1 MSLSYLI
8 SVIFM
13 CVCGHMIHCSVNS
26 SISGLQE
33 ECPLLNESTT
43 NLLTKLQHDNQ
54 LLQYKIEKLMSE
66 KDAAAHLFEQIRDR
80 ECGTDAKLRNEGT
93 LHLHPSLQVGIHEN
107 PSKLEISGYHV
118 TCVGSQQHTSD
129 SRNQGEGEVRNIV
142 KQSPV
147 LSVGRVSV
155 DENSEYVT
163 LTKYEEETAVK
174 PPSDGEMERVTSE
187 PSSECDILTNPKN
200 PLTPANMQNVETNS
214 VSDFTD
220 HVESVAFEQFTA
232 RDSSAM
238 FSGEGNVDKSY
249 NLLNKK
255 KAVTEFPLVMND
267 ENNAR
272 GSSVRDDGVAQ
283 PSGHVKDKRF
293 VFPIRDGDVLEHTL
307 TTDSSGGD
315 TSPEVNRN
323 VDSLQPEVIEETY
336 DWKEYNIEVIK
347 STLKLLQA
355 QYDDVAPTDTGRI
368 LSSSIALA
376 AEVEQSLVHLQD
388 TITECEVQK
397 TDFCAQF
404 RKRVEVSVSNLKET
418 AEGLVDDID
427 EQLYKLVSTIL
438 RKLKKFKGKLQDK
451 WCHLTDEYDYN
462 SDAVYNW
469 LHSSV
474 LLECKESDKQT
485 RRKFKQ
491 FSAKEH
497 NKLNDGF
504 VRSTSGENQ
513 EGKYVPDISKSHDAK
528 EEYDFKSVDSNAV
541 SEVDQKNNI
550 PVREFHVNKKQK
562 PKKVRM
568 NHDSLSEQHF
578 KINTPVTVPEESG
591 KSTGQEQ
598 YMSKSQRN
606 LKHDNGGTFK
616 RHFNVKEKNEREDER
631 KSVPESRM
639 CWQTRNGKTVCH
651 KCKSSQ
657 QHLHSEDLKGQGC
670 EDNHWYEKKKWKN
683 QFNDKKKREY
693 KNHET
698 KNNRHNRY
706 KHHKQSV
713 ILEQGASWMLDDTNT
728 PKQNNVSGE
737 WILKL
742 ANNRAEQRKLE
753 RRSDWVFD
761 RAVARKVKREKQY
774 STDNW
779 YFERARGRAYCRYHP
794 HSDWCKTGT
803 YSGPNY
809 DWLHQR
815 DHENGYHED
824 VKLRYGPRWTNKF
837 VPRSFAATEKL
848 IKDSFTYFKN
858 KINYHSHH

>member
-1 MSLSYLI
+1 
-8 SVIFM
+8 
-13 CVCGHMIHCSVNS
+13 
-26 SISGLQE
+26 
-33 ECPLLNESTT
+33 
-43 NLLTKLQHDNQ
+43 
-54 LLQYKIEKLMSE
+54 MSE
-66 KDAAAHLFEQIRDR
+66 KDAAARLFEQIRVR
-80 ECGTDAKLRNEGT
+80 ECGTDATLRNEGT
-93 LHLHPSLQVGIHEN
+93 LHLHSSLQVGIHEN
-107 PSKLEISGYHV
+107 PFKLKISGYHA
-118 TCVGSQQHTSD
+118 TRIGSQQHTSD
-129 SRNQGEGEVRNIV
+129 SRNQDEGEVRNIV

-174 PPSDGEMERVTSE
+174 PPSDGKTERLTSE

-200 PLTPANMQNVETNS
+200 PLTTENIQNVEWNS

-220 HVESVAFEQFTA
+220 HVDSVAFEQFIA
-232 RDSSAM
+232 HDSSAV
-238 FSGEGNVDKSY
+238 FSGEVNDDKSY
-249 NLLNKK
+249 SLLKKK
-255 KAVTEFPLVMND
+255 KAVAEFPFVMND
-267 ENNAR
+267 ENNAHV
-272 GSSVRDDGVAQ
+272 SSVRDDGVAQ

-315 TSPEVNRN
+315 TSPEVKRN

-336 DWKEYNIEVIK
+336 DWKENNIEVIK

-355 QYDDVAPTDTGRI
+355 LYDDVAPTDTGRI
-368 LSSSIALA
+368 LSSTIALA

-404 RKRVEVSVSNLKET
+404 RKRLEVSVSNLKAT

-427 EQLYKLVSTIL
+427 EQLYKLVSTVL

-451 WCHLTDEYDYN
+451 WCHLTHKYDYD

-497 NKLNDGF
+497 NKLNNAF
-504 VRSTSGENQ
+504 VRSTSDENQ
-513 EGKYVPDISKSHDAK
+513 EGKYVPDISKSHNTK
-528 EEYDFKSVDSNAV
+528 EEYDFKSVASNTV
-541 SEVDQKNNI
+541 SEVDRKNNI

-598 YMSKSQRN
+598 YMSKSQKY
-606 LKHDNGGTFK
+606 LKHDNEGTFK
-616 RHFNVKEKNEREDER
+616 RHFNGKEKNEREDEQ
-631 KSVPESRM
+631 KSVPESKM
-639 CWQTRNGKTVCH
+639 CWQTHNGKTVCS

-657 QHLHSEDLKGQGC
+657 QHLHSEDLKGRGC
-670 EDNHWYEKKKWKN
+670 EDNHWYEKEKWKN

-698 KNNRHNRY
+698 ENNRHNQY

-713 ILEQGASWMLDDTNT
+713 ILEQGASWISDDTNT
-728 PKQNNVSGE
+728 LKQNNVSGD

-742 ANNRAEQRKLE
+742 GNNRAERRKLE

-761 RAVARKVKREKQY
+761 RAVARKLKREKQHL
-774 STDNW
+774 TDSW
-779 YFERARGRAYCRYHP
+779 YFERARGREYCRYHP

-803 YSGPNY
+803 YSGPDY

-815 DHENGYHED
+815 DHENGYHE
-824 VKLRYGPRWTNKF
+824 VVRLRYGSRWTNKF
-837 VPRSFAATEKL
+837 IPRSFAATKKL
-848 IKDSFTYFKN
+848 LKDSFTYFKN

>member
-1 MSLSYLI
+1 
-8 SVIFM
+8 
-13 CVCGHMIHCSVNS
+13 
-26 SISGLQE
+26 
-33 ECPLLNESTT
+33 
-43 NLLTKLQHDNQ
+43 
-54 LLQYKIEKLMSE
+54 MSE
-66 KDAAAHLFEQIRDR
+66 KDAAVRLFEQIRDR

-93 LHLHPSLQVGIHEN
+93 LHSHPSLQVGIHEN
-107 PSKLEISGYHV
+107 PFKLEISGYHV
-118 TCVGSQQHTSD
+118 TRIGSQQHTSD
-129 SRNQGEGEVRNIV
+129 SRNQDEGEVRNIV

-147 LSVGRVSV
+147 LSIGKVSV

-163 LTKYEEETAVK
+163 LIKYEEKTAIK
-174 PPSDGEMERVTSE
+174 PPSDGETERVTSE
-187 PSSECDILTNPKN
+187 PSSECDILTNTKN
-200 PLTPANMQNVETNS
+200 PPTPANMQNVERNS
-214 VSDFTD
+214 IFDFTD
-220 HVESVAFEQFTA
+220 HVDSVAFERFIPH
-232 RDSSAM
+232 DSSAV
-238 FSGEGNVDKSY
+238 FYDEVNVDESY

-255 KAVTEFPLVMND
+255 KAAAEFPLVMND
-267 ENNAR
+267 GNNAH
-272 GSSVRDDGVAQ
+272 GSYVRDDGVAQ
-283 PSGHVKDKRF
+283 PSGHVKDKQF
-293 VFPIRDGDVLEHTL
+293 VFPIKDGDVLEHIL

-336 DWKEYNIEVIK
+336 DWKENNIEIIK
-347 STLKLLQA
+347 STLKLLKA

-404 RKRVEVSVSNLKET
+404 QKRVEVSVSNLKET

-451 WCHLTDEYDYN
+451 WCHLTDKYDYD

-491 FSAKEH
+491 FSAKKH
-497 NKLNDGF
+497 NKLNDKF
-504 VRSTSGENQ
+504 VRSTSDGNH
-513 EGKYVPDISKSHDAK
+513 EGTYVPDISKSHNTK
-528 EEYDFKSVDSNAV
+528 EEYDFRSVDSNTV

-550 PVREFHVNKKQK
+550 PVQEFHVNRKQK
-562 PKKVRM
+562 PKKFRK

-578 KINTPVTVPEESG
+578 KMNTPVTVPEGSG

-598 YMSKSQRN
+598 YISKSQKN

-616 RHFNVKEKNEREDER
+616 RHFNRKEKNEDEQ
-631 KSVPESRM
+631 KSVPESKM
-639 CWQTRNGKTVCH
+639 CWQTHNGKTVCH
-651 KCKSSQ
+651 KCKSGQ

-670 EDNHWYEKKKWKN
+670 EDNHWHEKKKWKN
-683 QFNDKKKREY
+683 QFNDKKKREF

-698 KNNRHNRY
+698 ENNGDNQY
-706 KHHKQSV
+706 KHHKQYV
-713 ILEQGASWMLDDTNT
+713 ILEQGASWILDDTNT
-728 PKQNNVSGE
+728 PEQNNVSGD

-742 ANNRAEQRKLE
+742 ANSRAEQRKLE
-753 RRSDWVFD
+753 RRSDWMFD
-761 RAVARKVKREKQY
+761 RAVARKLKREKQHL
-774 STDNW
+774 TDNW
-779 YFERARGRAYCRYHP
+779 YFERVRGREYCRHHP

-837 VPRSFAATEKL
+837 IHRSFSGTEKL

-858 KINYHSHH
+858 KVNYHSHH

>member
-1 MSLSYLI
+1 
-8 SVIFM
+8 M
-13 CVCGHMIHCSVNS
+13 CVCGHILFCNS

-54 LLQYKIEKLMSE
+54 LLQYKIEKLVSE
-66 KDAAAHLFEQIRDR
+66 KDAAARLFEQIRDR

-107 PSKLEISGYHV
+107 PFKLEISGYHA
-118 TCVGSQQHTSD
+118 TRIGSQQHTSD
-129 SRNQGEGEVRNIV
+129 SRNQDEVEVRNIV
-142 KQSPV
+142 NQSPV
-147 LSVGRVSV
+147 LSVGRFSV

-163 LTKYEEETAVK
+163 LINYEEETAVK
-174 PPSDGEMERVTSE
+174 PPSDGETERVTSE
-187 PSSECDILTNPKN
+187 PSSEYEILTTPKN
-200 PLTPANMQNVETNS
+200 PLMPANMQNVERNS
-214 VSDFTD
+214 VSYFTD
-220 HVESVAFEQFTA
+220 HVDSVAFEQFIDH
-232 RDSSAM
+232 DSSAM
-238 FSGEGNVDKSY
+238 FSGEVNVDKSY

-255 KAVTEFPLVMND
+255 KAVAEFPLVMND
-267 ENNAR
+267 ENIAH

-283 PSGHVKDKRF
+283 PSGHVKDKQF
-293 VFPIRDGDVLEHTL
+293 VIPIKDGDVLEHTL

-323 VDSLQPEVIEETY
+323 VDSLQPEVTEESY
-336 DWKEYNIEVIK
+336 DWKENNIEVIK

-418 AEGLVDDID
+418 AEGLVEDID

-451 WCHLTDEYDYN
+451 WCHLTDKYDYD
-462 SDAVYNW
+462 SDAIYNW

-497 NKLNDGF
+497 NKLKDKF
-504 VRSTSGENQ
+504 VRSTSDENQ
-513 EGKYVPDISKSHDAK
+513 EGTYVPDISKSHNTK
-528 EEYDFKSVDSNAV
+528 EEYDFKSVDSNTV
-541 SEVDQKNNI
+541 SEVNLKNNI
-550 PVREFHVNKKQK
+550 PVRELHVKKQK
-562 PKKVRM
+562 PKKVRI

-591 KSTGQEQ
+591 KSIGQEQ
-598 YMSKSQRN
+598 YMSKSQKN
-606 LKHDNGGTFK
+606 FKHDNGGTFK
-616 RHFNVKEKNEREDER
+616 RHFNGKEKNEREDKQ
-631 KSVPESRM
+631 KSVPGSKM
-639 CWQTRNGKTVCH
+639 CWQTHNGKTVCR

-657 QHLHSEDLKGQGC
+657 QQLHSEDLKGQDC

-683 QFNDKKKREY
+683 QFNDKKKSEY

-698 KNNRHNRY
+698 ENNRHNQY

-713 ILEQGASWMLDDTNT
+713 ILEQVASWILDDTNT
-728 PKQNNVSGE
+728 RKQNNVSGD
-737 WILKL
+737 WIWKL
-742 ANNRAEQRKLE
+742 ANNRAERRKLE

-761 RAVARKVKREKQY
+761 RAVARKLKREKQHL
-774 STDNW
+774 TDNW
-779 YFERARGRAYCRYHP
+779 YFERARGREYCRYHP

-809 DWLHQR
+809 NWLHQR
-815 DHENGYHED
+815 YHENGYHED
-824 VKLRYGPRWTNKF
+824 VKLRYGPQ
-837 VPRSFAATEKL
+837 
-848 IKDSFTYFKN
+848 
-858 KINYHSHH
+858 